1 MLRKRLFAQANVDEA
16 IQQLK
21 SSSLSKEEKL
31 EKWDEVKILALTRLF
46 AGIYAFVMMSLV
58 LKIQLHILG
67 RYAYRR
73 KAAKS
78 NDDIDDGDELG
89 TEMQEQFAPFLSAT
103 VEYMLGDGL
112 VKLVEHVKN
121 TVENATIDWS
131 VQNKLNVSV
140 DELEELLTDIRE
152 DAECMDSTGDTTDR
166 VDGDNEFPAL
176 LSFVRWPVEGA
187 ESKHKNVL
195 QLLNETRDM
204 IESPNFLEAVMDMA
218 DAAFPAVEEEVQ
230 SQVFLAPSA
239 STAMV
244 ASGSLSPS
252 LHQDMKPLP
261 LANVIPRL
269 NRVVAKVLPARV
281 DDEPARRA
289 LARHF
294 PTKESAVLLCDATFL
309 QDEPDAA
316 LRNSILYGE
325 RPLKQVGGWPGVD
338 E

>member
-16 IQQLK
+16 ILQLK
-21 SSSLSKEEKL
+21 SSALTKEEKL

-46 AGIYAFVMMSLV
+46 AGIYAFVIMSLV

-73 KAAKS
+73 KAAKNADDEEEEG
-78 NDDIDDGDELG
+78 NDLG

-112 VKLVEHVKN
+112 EKLVAHVKN
-121 TVENATIDWS
+121 TVENATLDWS
-131 VQNKLNVSV
+131 VQNRLNVSV

-152 DAECMDSTGDTTDR
+152 DAECMDKDKGS
-166 VDGDNEFPAL
+166 DGFPAL
-176 LSFVRWPVEGA
+176 LSFARWPIEGA

-204 IESPNFLEAVMDMA
+204 IESPNFLEALMDTA
-218 DAAFPAVEEEVQ
+218 DTAFPAVEELVQ
-230 SQVFLAPSA
+230 STVFLAPSSP

-244 ASGSLSPS
+244 TVGSTPPS
-252 LHQDMKPLP
+252 VHQDMKPLP
-261 LANVIPRL
+261 FANVIPRL
-269 NRVVAKVLPARV
+269 NKVIAKVLPERP
-281 DDEPARRA
+281 DEESSASA
-289 LARHF
+289 LAKYF

-309 QDEPDAA
+309 QDEQDAA
-316 LRNSILYGE
+316 LRNSILY
-325 RPLKQVGGWPGVD
+325 QA
-338 E
+338 